1 MDDLLL
7 HGLQDIYY
15 AENQIVKSLPK
26 LIEKATNRDLA
37 KGLRDHL
44 STPEQNCIGLPEQK
58 YISDA
63 GKKGP
68 RTGGLFL
75 RHHAWFGLSAGMSE
89 LARRELRLL

>member
-1 MDDLLL
+1 MAKADT
-7 HGLQDIYY
+7 I
-15 AENQIVKSLPK
+15 PK
-26 LIEKATNRDLA
+26 FIAA
-37 KGLRDHL
+37 M

-75 RHHAWFGLSAGMSE
+75 RHYAWFGLSAGMSE